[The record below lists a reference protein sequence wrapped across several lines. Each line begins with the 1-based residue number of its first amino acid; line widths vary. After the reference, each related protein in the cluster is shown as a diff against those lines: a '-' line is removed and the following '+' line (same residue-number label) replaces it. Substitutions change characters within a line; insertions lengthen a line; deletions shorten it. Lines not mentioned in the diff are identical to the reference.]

1 MLNLSLHVLR
11 LVGATQGTSS
21 AADVDVL
28 QVDATSETSSVEEQ
42 RRGGTQGAAA
52 TAAVVVVDG
61 GARRGVGVT
70 CRGEKTRLEGK
81 GVGSATPTGDDLRN
95 YAYEGEGSSPGSLS
109 SCKNASS
116 VLQACYTPRHAHPHQ
131 PAPGNHRRLKAMRLS
146 GPITT

>member
-1 MLNLSLHVLR
+1 M
-11 LVGATQGTSS
+11 
-21 AADVDVL
+21 
-28 QVDATSETSSVEEQ
+28 DATSETSSVEEQ
-42 RRGGTQGAAA
+42 RRTQGAAA

-70 CRGEKTRLEGK
+70 CRGEKTRLEGSK

-116 VLQACYTPRHAHPHQ
+116 VLQACFTPRHAHPTSQ
-131 PAPGNHRRLKAMRLS
+131 SQGTIGVFKQ
-146 GPITT
+146 